1 MGVREALGGIVSAS
15 MVFSSSDIPEI
26 SSMLQFGISMT
37 LYTMSVGV
45 LWYAIFGRLQYGYG
59 TQQDLICILQAQLAV
74 KAALRLEAT
83 PEKIPA
89 TVFAIICTS
98 SILSGLVSILF
109 GKLRWATSM
118 LMIPKPV
125 VSGFLGAIG
134 VVVLQA
140 GLKTA
145 SGVRFHH
152 FWPDVGWVEFC
163 SSKDRVL
170 QVTCMML
177 HFACIRQGPS
187 VCASLVDADHSQ
199 RRQDAVKKYAA
210 LVCQLAPLLLF
221 YIVVM
226 CLGMNMESLAEHG
239 WTYPSNGSEGA
250 MSIWSTYSFSDVDLL
265 TVREICVSLDIVAL
279 VAMAILCTMLGALA
293 ITGRYPTGPAGDP
306 SPDDPLDFNAELTT
320 VGAASLFLGLT
331 GGNLI
336 FHKFSVIQLREDGG
350 THRVAVLTIAL
361 VAGCLFVFGFPIGSV
376 VPKWFLGGLF
386 MNTGW
391 SFLKKTLL
399 SYQHM
404 STFKWRGLH
413 IVSMQYGIST
423 CCVLMALYFS
433 PTTAIMAGLCLSILL
448 FVWDGMSTS
457 PVSSVVDGQH
467 VVSRTKR
474 PWWEMNVLAA
484 EGDRVRLLY
493 LQGQLFFG
501 SMLQL
506 TSSLEAAASDHRIE
520 FVILSYA
527 RVPLMDPSAAENI
540 RAAQEKISKFGCNV
554 LHCRTNEQVFGA
566 LCAAG
571 AIQRPSKDFLLR
583 IQNNQW
589 SFVSESLEYLDPET
603 PNNDTHPDA
612 FFHETDC
619 LDYCDEYLVRNFSY
633 DLLAPSPPLEDYMR
647 EYRAVVEGSQSRL
660 SEAAFEIMSLGS
672 TA

>member
-1 MGVREALGGIVSAS
+1 MVAPLDDGEINRGVSYDLGTAPLLPGSPHRSKPRREKQRFGGRPWVGVNVTAGLIMGGRDHSRGAPDWGAVGVNVTAGLIMGVREALGGIVSAS
-15 MVFSSSDIPEI
+15 MVFSSSDNPEI

-45 LWYAIFGRLQYGYG
+45 LWYAVFGRLQLLGR
-59 TQQDLICILQAQLAV
+59 
-74 KAALRLEAT
+74 LREA

-109 GKLRWATSM
+109 GKLQWATSM

-145 SGVRFHH
+145 SGVPFHH
-152 FWPDVGWVEFC
+152 FWPDMGWAEFC
-163 SSKDRVL
+163 NSTDRLL
-170 QVTCMML
+170 QVACMML
-177 HFACIRQGPS
+177 HFICIRCGPG
-187 VCASLVDADHSQ
+187 VCATLLDIERHPARKDA
-199 RRQDAVKKYAA
+199 AA
-210 LVCQLAPLLLF
+210 WPC
-221 YIVVM
+221 
-226 CLGMNMESLAEHG
+226 
-239 WTYPSNGSEGA
+239 GA
-250 MSIWSTYSFSDVDLL
+250 LSIWTTYSLSDVDLD
-265 TVREICVSLDIVAL
+265 TVWEICVSLDIVAL

-306 SPDDPLDFNAELTT
+306 APDDPLDFNAELTT
-320 VGAASLFLGLT
+320 VGAVLCNQAI
-331 GGNLI
+331 NL
-336 FHKFSVIQLREDGG
+336 SQLPAPRRLREDGG
-350 THRVAVLTIAL
+350 THRIAVLTIAL
-361 VAGCLFVFGFPIGSV
+361 VAGSLFIFGFPIGSV

-391 SFLKKTLL
+391 SFLKKTLM
-399 SYQHM
+399 SYQSM

-433 PTTAIMAGLCLSILL
+433 PTTAIMAGLCLSIVL

-493 LQGQLFFG
+493 LQ
-501 SMLQL
+501 
-506 TSSLEAAASDHRIE
+506 
-520 FVILSYA
+520 
-527 RVPLMDPSAAENI
+527 
-540 RAAQEKISKFGCNV
+540 
-554 LHCRTNEQVFGA
+554 
-566 LCAAG
+566 
-571 AIQRPSKDFLLR
+571 
-583 IQNNQW
+583 
-589 SFVSESLEYLDPET
+589 
-603 PNNDTHPDA
+603 
-612 FFHETDC
+612 
-619 LDYCDEYLVRNFSY
+619 
-633 DLLAPSPPLEDYMR
+633 
-647 EYRAVVEGSQSRL
+647 
-660 SEAAFEIMSLGS
+660 
-672 TA
+672 